1 MDISGLLHE
10 FVKIDTLTPCMYQ
23 PQIHCHRFKD
33 YTEEELEARPSPRL
47 VARSLLYASLTK
59 KVVNSFMKHHC
70 QAPWQRPLPCLLHHS
85 TFPYVA
91 E

>member
-23 PQIHCHRFKD
+23 PQIHCHRSKD

-59 KVVNSFMKHHC
+59 KSSI
-70 QAPWQRPLPCLLHHS
+70 LL
-85 TFPYVA
+85 
-91 E
+91 